1 MILGSSRFIGITAVH
16 PLLAGTKQKTEDTI
30 EASLLSLWI
39 SIFITEKKARESR
52 DSTRKMRETVP
63 QFEGFKTKF

>member
-39 SIFITEKKARESR
+39 AIFITEKKARESR
-52 DSTRKMRETVP
+52 DKENEGNGSTIRRF
-63 QFEGFKTKF
+63 QD